1 MPSAWR
7 RGGRPS
13 GSCCPPLRIWLFANK
28 AQHWAESP
36 SLAVFKHLHHLCHNF
51 YAMLG
56 VLSTRFPF
64 HIFPNVFPLI
74 YSTSKTLMFATSL
87 TSLACLEIAMT
98 PSVQQRTI
106 CLNNSIVSF
115 AISFK
120 LQSTLN
126 QHTNFCA
133 FSIYEM
139 PTLLHHKLLLYHQF
153 LKIKLKI
160 CVIKLC
166 FLMYSFEGTD
176 FVLIKRMQAIIT
188 AFIAFFFFLNTALF
202 FILSYA
208 RRKLFPRG
216 FSFPLRQGSLKIGFT
231 IPNTNPY
238 S

>member
-1 MPSAWR
+1 MKLLCLNHQEQSHALSLEKRWSPLLQLL
-7 RGGRPS
+7 
-13 GSCCPPLRIWLFANK
+13 PPLHIWLFANK
-28 AQHWAESP
+28 AQHCAESP

-56 VLSTRFPF
+56 VLSTRFPSR
-64 HIFPNVFPLI
+64 IFPNVFPLI
-74 YSTSKTLMFATSL
+74 YSTSKKLMFATSL
-87 TSLACLEIAMT
+87 TSLACLEIAVT

-153 LKIKLKI
+153 LKIK
-160 CVIKLC
+160 
-166 FLMYSFEGTD
+166 F
-176 FVLIKRMQAIIT
+176 
-188 AFIAFFFFLNTALF
+188 
-202 FILSYA
+202 
-208 RRKLFPRG
+208 
-216 FSFPLRQGSLKIGFT
+216 
-231 IPNTNPY
+231 
-238 S
+238 